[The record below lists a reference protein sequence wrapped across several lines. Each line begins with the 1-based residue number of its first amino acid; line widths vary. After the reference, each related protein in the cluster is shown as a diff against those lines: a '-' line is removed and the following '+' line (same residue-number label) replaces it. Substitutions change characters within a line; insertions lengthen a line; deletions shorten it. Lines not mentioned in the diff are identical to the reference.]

1 MKARWCALIAVD
13 DGGAAAST
21 AALISSRR
29 SRALARGSGA
39 FAIARDTGTT
49 RRSAPPPALSPPPPA
64 RAAPT
69 TSAAVAPCAP
79 TPGARIHAS
88 PLAARA
94 ATTASGF
101 VAPTTSPSGRLAAGV
116 FRPHGPSSRQRRATK
131 DRSSGSWTSSALPL
145 LVAQSTKH
153 PFPQYLPERK
163 GPIAS

>member
-1 MKARWCALIAVD
+1 MKARWCGAI
-13 DGGAAAST
+13 DGAGGFASAHST
-21 AALISSRR
+21 AALISSR
-29 SRALARGSGA
+29 SSTALALGSGA
-39 FAIARDTGTT
+39 LATARDTGTT
-49 RRSAPPPALSPPPPA
+49 RRRDSRDGAALPASA
-64 RAAPT
+64 AAT
-69 TSAAVAPCAP
+69 TSDADAPCAP

-131 DRSSGSWTSSALPL
+131 DRSSGSWTSSALAL